1 MKTKKEFIN
10 ILITFSFLCLRF
22 EFPLVRMILLRLITQ
37 IRKIQTTEMEITMI
51 KRKIMFQNLVS

>member
-10 ILITFSFLCLRF
+10 LLIAFSFLCLRL
-22 EFPLVRMILLRLITQ
+22 EFPLVRMILRKLISRMRRTQ
-37 IRKIQTTEMEITMI
+37 ITEMEITMI